1 MKIFL
6 TTILLVINLFSQ
18 DIDTNLQLTQQE
30 KEFIEKTHFNVAIT
44 KNWYPISF
52 ERDKDKALGIS
63 SEFWEIIV
71 NKLNL
76 KTSNTFFN
84 SFDEQ
89 IKSLQSG
96 KSDIIFS
103 VGESESR
110 KKFAYFSNEYL
121 KFPISIVTKKD
132 EHFIEN
138 IDDIIN
144 KKIAVG
150 NNFTAHNLLKEKYPN
165 LDLVLVNNVEE
176 GLNLVSKNQVFAFV
190 DIKPILTYNIAKF
203 SFKDLKV
210 SGNSGIDFSL
220 KIMVRKELKD
230 LIPILNKTIAT
241 IPASEVITIVNSWNN
256 VKFQTSIDYTI
267 VWILVFLVFFGAIA
281 FILRTATLNILNK
294 KLKYTV
300 EEKTK
305 ELRYLNENL
314 QITIDKK
321 TKELLEKEAIL
332 NQQAKMAAMGEMIE
346 NIAHQWRQPLSVI
359 STISSSLKIKKEM
372 NILDDK
378 EFYEAL
384 QSINRTSQHLSNTID
399 DFRNFFSPN
408 KEMNKFYVSQ
418 LIKKS
423 KDLIK
428 SRFDKF
434 NIKVI
439 ENIDDIEILSYQNEL
454 FQVILNLFSNS
465 IDVLSSSQI
474 ENKIIYIKI
483 YHDENNLYI
492 EFLDNG
498 GGIKDEFINR
508 VFEPYFTTKH
518 KSQGTGIGLYMS
530 LQIVTKHLNGEISV
544 KNDTFIENNIAYF
557 GAKFTILLPIH
568 PKNS

>member
-6 TTILLVINLFSQ
+6 TTILIVINLFSQ
-18 DIDTNLQLTQQE
+18 DIDTNLQLTTQE

-52 ERDKDKALGIS
+52 EEDKDKALGIS

-71 NKLNL
+71 KKLNL

-89 IKSLQSG
+89 IKSFQSG

-103 VGESESR
+103 AGESESR

-267 VWILVFLVFFGAIA
+267 VWILTFVVFFSIIA
-281 FILRTATLNILNK
+281 FIHRTVTLNILNK

-359 STISSSLKIKKEM
+359 STISSSLKIKREM
-372 NILDDK
+372 NMLDDK

-408 KEMNKFYVSQ
+408 KEINKFYISE

-465 IDVLSSSQI
+465 IDVLSSNEI
-474 ENKIIYIKI
+474 EDKIIHIKI
-483 YHDENNLYI
+483 YQDENNLCI

-518 KSQGTGIGLYMS
+518 KSQGTGVGLYMS

-544 KNDTFIENNIAYF
+544 KNDTFIHNNIKYF
-557 GAKFTILLPIH
+557 GAKFTILIPIYL
-568 PKNS
+568 KK

>member
-30 KEFIEKTHFNVAIT
+30 KEFIEKTHFNIAIT

-52 ERDKDKALGIS
+52 EEDKDKALGIS
-63 SEFWEIIV
+63 SEIWGIIV

-76 KTSNTFFN
+76 KTTNIFFK

-165 LDLVLVNNVEE
+165 IDLVLVNNVEE

-267 VWILVFLVFFGAIA
+267 VWILTFVVFFSIIA
-281 FILRTATLNILNK
+281 FIHRTVTLNILNK

-359 STISSSLKIKKEM
+359 STISSSLKIKREM
-372 NILDDK
+372 NMLDDK

-408 KEMNKFYVSQ
+408 KEINKFYISE

-465 IDVLSSSQI
+465 IDVLSSNEI
-474 ENKIIYIKI
+474 EDKIIHIKI
-483 YHDENNLYI
+483 YQDENNLCI

-518 KSQGTGIGLYMS
+518 KSQGTGVGLYMS

-544 KNDTFIENNIAYF
+544 KNDTFIHNNIKYF
-557 GAKFTILLPIH
+557 GAKFTILIPIYL
-568 PKNS
+568 KK

>member
-18 DIDTNLQLTQQE
+18 DINTNLELTLKE
-30 KEFIEKTHFNVAIT
+30 KEFIEKTHFNIAIT
-44 KNWYPISF
+44 KNWYPFSF
-52 ERDKDKALGIS
+52 EEDNHKALGIS

-71 NKLNL
+71 KKLNL

-89 IKSLQSG
+89 IKSFQSG

-103 VGESESR
+103 AGESESR

-267 VWILVFLVFFGAIA
+267 VWILTFVVFFSIIA
-281 FILRTATLNILNK
+281 FIHRTVTLNILNK

-359 STISSSLKIKKEM
+359 STISSSLKIKREM
-372 NILDDK
+372 NMLDDK

-544 KNDTFIENNIAYF
+544 KNDTFIENNTAYF

-568 PKNS
+568 LQNT

>member
-18 DIDTNLQLTQQE
+18 DINTNLELTLKE
-30 KEFIEKTHFNVAIT
+30 KEFIEKTHFNIAIT

-52 ERDKDKALGIS
+52 EGDKDKALGIS

-76 KTSNTFFN
+76 KTTNIFFK

-103 VGESESR
+103 AGESESR

-132 EHFIEN
+132 ENFIEN
-138 IDDIIN
+138 IDEILD

-256 VKFQTSIDYTI
+256 VKFQTSIDYKT
-267 VWILVFLVFFGAIA
+267 VWILVFLVFFSIIA
-281 FILRTATLNILNK
+281 FIHRTVTLNILNK

-359 STISSSLKIKKEM
+359 STISSSLKIKREM

-408 KEMNKFYVSQ
+408 KEMNRFYLSQ

-439 ENIDDIEILSYQNEL
+439 EHIDDIEILSYQNEL

-474 ENKIIYIKI
+474 ENKIIYINI

-498 GGIKDEFINR
+498 GGINDEFINR

-544 KNDTFIENNIAYF
+544 KNDTFIENNTAYF
-557 GAKFTILLPIH
+557 GAKFTILLPINLQ
-568 PKNS
+568 KN

>member
-18 DIDTNLQLTQQE
+18 DIETNIELTKQE

-44 KNWYPISF
+44 KNWYPFSF
-52 ERDKDKALGIS
+52 EEDNNKALGIS

-71 NKLNL
+71 KKLNL
-76 KTSNTFFN
+76 KTTNTFFN

-132 EHFIEN
+132 ENFIEN

-176 GLNLVSKNQVFAFV
+176 GLNLVSKKEVFAFV

-203 SFKDLKV
+203 AFKDLKV

-220 KIMVRKELKD
+220 KIMVRKEFKD
-230 LIPILNKTIAT
+230 LIPIINKTIAT

-256 VKFQTSIDYTI
+256 VQFQNSIDYKT
-267 VWILVFLVFFGAIA
+267 VWILTFVVFFSIIA
-281 FILRTATLNILNK
+281 FIHRTVTLNILNK

-359 STISSSLKIKKEM
+359 STISSSLKIKRETNM
-372 NILDDK
+372 LDDK

-408 KEMNKFYVSQ
+408 KEINKFYISE

-544 KNDTFIENNIAYF
+544 KNDTFIENNTAYF

>member
-6 TTILLVINLFSQ
+6 TTILIIINLFSQ
-18 DIDTNLQLTQQE
+18 DIDTNLQLTSQE

-52 ERDKDKALGIS
+52 EEDNNKALGIS

-71 NKLNL
+71 KKLNL

-89 IKSLQSG
+89 IKSFQSG

-103 VGESESR
+103 AGESESR

-203 SFKDLKV
+203 EFKDLKV

-220 KIMVRKELKD
+220 KIMVRKEYKD
-230 LIPILNKTIAT
+230 LIPIINKTIAT
-241 IPASEVITIVNSWNN
+241 IPASEVTNIVNSWNN

-267 VWILVFLVFFGAIA
+267 VWILTFVVFFSIIA
-281 FILRTATLNILNK
+281 FIHRTVTLNILNK

>member
-6 TTILLVINLFSQ
+6 TTILIVINLFSQ

-52 ERDKDKALGIS
+52 EEDKDKALGIS

-132 EHFIEN
+132 ENFIEN
-138 IDDIIN
+138 IDEILD

-165 LDLVLVNNVEE
+165 IDLVLVNNVEE
-176 GLNLVSKNQVFAFV
+176 GLALVSKKEVFAFV

-203 SFKDLKV
+203 EFKDLKV
-210 SGNSGIDFSL
+210 SGNSGIDFPL
-220 KIMVRKELKD
+220 KIMVRKEYKD
-230 LIPILNKTIAT
+230 LIPIINKTIAT
-241 IPASEVITIVNSWNN
+241 IPASEVTNIVNSCNN

-267 VWILVFLVFFGAIA
+267 VWILTFVVFFSIIA
-281 FILRTATLNILNK
+281 FIHRTVTLNILNK

-384 QSINRTSQHLSNTID
+384 KNINKTSEHLSNTID

-439 ENIDDIEILSYQNEL
+439 EHIDDIEILSYQNEL

-544 KNDTFIENNIAYF
+544 KNDTFIENNTTYF
-557 GAKFTILLPIH
+557 GAKFTILLPINLQ
-568 PKNS
+568 KN

>member
-18 DIDTNLQLTQQE
+18 DINTNLELTLKE
-30 KEFIEKTHFNVAIT
+30 KEFIEKTHFNIAIT
-44 KNWYPISF
+44 KNWYPFSF
-52 ERDKDKALGIS
+52 EEDNNKALGIS

-103 VGESESR
+103 AGESESR

-203 SFKDLKV
+203 EFKDLKV
-210 SGNSGIDFSL
+210 SGNSGIDFPL
-220 KIMVRKELKD
+220 KIMVRKEFKD

-267 VWILVFLVFFGAIA
+267 VWILTFVVFFSIIA
-281 FILRTATLNILNK
+281 FIHRTVTLNILNK

-384 QSINRTSQHLSNTID
+384 QSINKTSEHLSNTID

-465 IDVLSSSQI
+465 IDVLSSNEI

>member
-6 TTILLVINLFSQ
+6 TTILIVINLFSQ

-52 ERDKDKALGIS
+52 EEDKDKALGIS
-63 SEFWEIIV
+63 SEIWEIIV

-132 EHFIEN
+132 ENFIEN
-138 IDDIIN
+138 IDEILD

-165 LDLVLVNNVEE
+165 IDLVLVNNVEE
-176 GLNLVSKNQVFAFV
+176 GLALVSKKEVFAFV

-203 SFKDLKV
+203 EFKDLKV
-210 SGNSGIDFSL
+210 SGNSGIDFPL
-220 KIMVRKELKD
+220 KIMVRKEYKD
-230 LIPILNKTIAT
+230 LIPIINKTIAT
-241 IPASEVITIVNSWNN
+241 IPASEVTNIVNSCNN

-267 VWILVFLVFFGAIA
+267 VWILTFVVFFSIIA
-281 FILRTATLNILNK
+281 FIHRTVTLNILNK

-384 QSINRTSQHLSNTID
+384 KNINKTSEHLSNTID

-439 ENIDDIEILSYQNEL
+439 EHIDDIEILSYQNEL

-544 KNDTFIENNIAYF
+544 KNDTFIENNTTYF
-557 GAKFTILLPIH
+557 GAKFTILLPINLQ
-568 PKNS
+568 KN

>member
-52 ERDKDKALGIS
+52 EGDKDKALGIS

-71 NKLNL
+71 KKLNL

-176 GLNLVSKNQVFAFV
+176 GLALVSKKEVFAFV

-203 SFKDLKV
+203 EFKDLKV
-210 SGNSGIDFSL
+210 SGNSGIDFPL
-220 KIMVRKELKD
+220 KIMVRKEFKD

-256 VKFQTSIDYTI
+256 VKFQTSIDYKT

-281 FILRTATLNILNK
+281 FIHRTATLNILNK

-465 IDVLSSSQI
+465 IDVLSSNEI
-474 ENKIIYIKI
+474 EDKIIHIKI
-483 YHDENNLYI
+483 YQDENNLCI

>member
-6 TTILLVINLFSQ
+6 TTILIVINLFSQ
-18 DIDTNLQLTQQE
+18 DIDTNLQLTTQE

-52 ERDKDKALGIS
+52 EEDKDKALGIS

-76 KTSNTFFN
+76 KTTNIFFK

-165 LDLVLVNNVEE
+165 IDLVLVNSVEE
-176 GLNLVSKNQVFAFV
+176 GLNLVSKKEVFAFV

-203 SFKDLKV
+203 EFKDLKV
-210 SGNSGIDFSL
+210 SGNSGIDFPL
-220 KIMVRKELKD
+220 KIMVRKEFKD

-256 VKFQTSIDYTI
+256 VKFQTSIDYKT

-281 FILRTATLNILNK
+281 FIHRTATLNILNK

-305 ELRYLNENL
+305 DLKYLNENL
-314 QITIDKK
+314 QLAIDKK

-378 EFYEAL
+378 EFYESL
-384 QSINRTSQHLSNTID
+384 KNINKTSEHLSNTID

-439 ENIDDIEILSYQNEL
+439 EHIDDIEILSYQNEL

-474 ENKIIYIKI
+474 EKKIIYIKI

-544 KNDTFIENNIAYF
+544 KNDTFIENNTAYF

-568 PKNS
+568 LQNT

>member
-18 DIDTNLQLTQQE
+18 DINTNLELTLKE
-30 KEFIEKTHFNVAIT
+30 KEFIEKTHFNIAIT
-44 KNWYPISF
+44 KNWYPFSF
-52 ERDKDKALGIS
+52 EEDNNKALGIS

-89 IKSLQSG
+89 IKSFQSG

-103 VGESESR
+103 AGESESR

-267 VWILVFLVFFGAIA
+267 VWILTFVVFFSIIA
-281 FILRTATLNILNK
+281 FIHRTVTLNILNK

-359 STISSSLKIKKEM
+359 STISSSLKIKREM
-372 NILDDK
+372 NMLDDK

-408 KEMNKFYVSQ
+408 KEINKFYISE

-465 IDVLSSSQI
+465 IDVLSSNEI
-474 ENKIIYIKI
+474 EDKIIHIKI
-483 YHDENNLYI
+483 YQDENNLCI

-544 KNDTFIENNIAYF
+544 KNDTFIENNTTYF
-557 GAKFTILLPIH
+557 GAKFTILLPINLQ
-568 PKNS
+568 KN

>member
-18 DIDTNLQLTQQE
+18 DINTNLELTLKE
-30 KEFIEKTHFNVAIT
+30 KEFIEKTHFNIAIT
-44 KNWYPISF
+44 KNWYPFSF
-52 ERDKDKALGIS
+52 EEDNNKALGIS

-71 NKLNL
+71 KKLNL

-267 VWILVFLVFFGAIA
+267 VWILTFVVFFSIIA
-281 FILRTATLNILNK
+281 FIHRTVTLNILNK

-465 IDVLSSSQI
+465 IDVLSSNEI
-474 ENKIIYIKI
+474 EDKIIHIKI
-483 YHDENNLYI
+483 YQDENNLCI

-544 KNDTFIENNIAYF
+544 KNDTFIHNNIKYF

>member
-18 DIDTNLQLTQQE
+18 DINTNLELTLKE
-30 KEFIEKTHFNVAIT
+30 KEFIEKTHFNIAIT
-44 KNWYPISF
+44 KNWYPFSF
-52 ERDKDKALGIS
+52 EEDNNKALGIS

-203 SFKDLKV
+203 EFKDLKV

-220 KIMVRKELKD
+220 KIMVRKEFKD

-256 VKFQTSIDYTI
+256 VKFQTSIDYKT

-305 ELRYLNENL
+305 ELKYLNENL

-465 IDVLSSSQI
+465 IDVLSSNEI
-474 ENKIIYIKI
+474 EDKIIHIKI
-483 YHDENNLYI
+483 YQDENNLCI

-544 KNDTFIENNIAYF
+544 KNDTFIDNNIKYF

>member
-18 DIDTNLQLTQQE
+18 DINTNLELTLKE
-30 KEFIEKTHFNVAIT
+30 KEFIEKTHFNIAIT
-44 KNWYPISF
+44 KNWYPFSF
-52 ERDKDKALGIS
+52 EEDNNKALGIS

-71 NKLNL
+71 KKLNL

-89 IKSLQSG
+89 IKSFQSG

-103 VGESESR
+103 AGESESR

-267 VWILVFLVFFGAIA
+267 VWILTFVVFFSIIA
-281 FILRTATLNILNK
+281 FIHRTVTLNILNK

-359 STISSSLKIKKEM
+359 STISSSLKIKREM

-384 QSINRTSQHLSNTID
+384 KNINKTSEHLSNTID

-408 KEMNKFYVSQ
+408 REMNKFYVSQ

-439 ENIDDIEILSYQNEL
+439 EHIDDIEILSYQNEL

-474 ENKIIYIKI
+474 EKKIIYIKI

-498 GGIKDEFINR
+498 GGIKDEFIKR

-544 KNDTFIENNIAYF
+544 RNDTFIENNTPYF
-557 GAKFTILLPIH
+557 GAKFTILLPIYLQ
-568 PKNS
+568 KN

>member
-1 MKIFL
+1 MIIFL

-18 DIDTNLQLTQQE
+18 DINTNLELTLKE
-30 KEFIEKTHFNVAIT
+30 KEFIEKTHFNIAIT
-44 KNWYPISF
+44 KNWYPFSF
-52 ERDKDKALGIS
+52 EEDNNKALGIS

-71 NKLNL
+71 KKLNL

-89 IKSLQSG
+89 IKSFQSG

-103 VGESESR
+103 AGESESR

-190 DIKPILTYNIAKF
+190 DIKPILTYNISKF

-267 VWILVFLVFFGAIA
+267 VWILTFVVFFSIIA
-281 FILRTATLNILNK
+281 FIHRTVTLNILNK

-359 STISSSLKIKKEM
+359 STISSSLKIKREM
-372 NILDDK
+372 NMLDDK

-408 KEMNKFYVSQ
+408 KEINKFYISE

-465 IDVLSSSQI
+465 IDVLSSNEI
-474 ENKIIYIKI
+474 EDKIIHIKI
-483 YHDENNLYI
+483 YQDENNLCI

>member
-6 TTILLVINLFSQ
+6 TTILIVINLFSQ
-18 DIDTNLQLTQQE
+18 DIDTNLQLTTQE
-30 KEFIEKTHFNVAIT
+30 KEFIEKTHFNIAIT

-52 ERDKDKALGIS
+52 EEDNNKALGIS

-132 EHFIEN
+132 ENFIEN
-138 IDDIIN
+138 IDEILD

-176 GLNLVSKNQVFAFV
+176 GLALVSKKEVFAFV

-203 SFKDLKV
+203 EFKDLKV
-210 SGNSGIDFSL
+210 SGNSGIDFPL
-220 KIMVRKELKD
+220 KIMVRKEYKD
-230 LIPILNKTIAT
+230 LIPIINKTIAT
-241 IPASEVITIVNSWNN
+241 IPASEVTNIVNSWNN
-256 VKFQTSIDYTI
+256 VQFQNSIDYKT

-305 ELRYLNENL
+305 ELKYLNENL
-314 QITIDKK
+314 QIAIDKK

-332 NQQAKMAAMGEMIE
+332 NQKAKMAAMGEMIE

-384 QSINRTSQHLSNTID
+384 NNINKTSEHLSNTID

-557 GAKFTILLPIH
+557 GAKFTILLPINLQ
-568 PKNS
+568 KN

>member
-18 DIDTNLQLTQQE
+18 DIDTNLQLTTQE

-52 ERDKDKALGIS
+52 EGDKDKALGIS

-76 KTSNTFFN
+76 KTSNIFFK

-220 KIMVRKELKD
+220 KIMVRKEYKD
-230 LIPILNKTIAT
+230 LIPIINKTIAT

-267 VWILVFLVFFGAIA
+267 VWILTFVVFFSIIA
-281 FILRTATLNILNK
+281 FIHRTVTLNILNK

-332 NQQAKMAAMGEMIE
+332 NQKAKMAAMGEMIE

-384 QSINRTSQHLSNTID
+384 QNINKTSEHLSNTID

-465 IDVLSSSQI
+465 IDVLSSNEI
-474 ENKIIYIKI
+474 EDKIIHIKI
-483 YHDENNLYI
+483 YQDENNLCI

>member
-30 KEFIEKTHFNVAIT
+30 KELIEKTHFNVAIT

-52 ERDKDKALGIS
+52 EGDKDKALGIS

-76 KTSNTFFN
+76 KTTNTFFK

-110 KKFAYFSNEYL
+110 KNFAYFSNEYL

-165 LDLVLVNNVEE
+165 IDLVLVNSVEE
-176 GLNLVSKNQVFAFV
+176 GLNLVSKKEVFAFV

-203 SFKDLKV
+203 EFKDLKV
-210 SGNSGIDFSL
+210 SGNSGIDFPL
-220 KIMVRKELKD
+220 KIMVRKEFKD

-256 VKFQTSIDYTI
+256 VKFQTSIDYKT

-281 FILRTATLNILNK
+281 FIHRTATLNILNK

-305 ELRYLNENL
+305 ELKYLNENL
-314 QITIDKK
+314 QLAIDKK

-384 QSINRTSQHLSNTID
+384 QNINKTSEHLSNTID

-439 ENIDDIEILSYQNEL
+439 EHIDDIEILSYQNEL

>member
-6 TTILLVINLFSQ
+6 TTILIVINLFSQ
-18 DIDTNLQLTQQE
+18 DIDTNLQLTTQE

-52 ERDKDKALGIS
+52 EEDKDKALGIS

-76 KTSNTFFN
+76 KTTNIFFK

-103 VGESESR
+103 IGESESR

-132 EHFIEN
+132 ENFIEN
-138 IDDIIN
+138 IDEILD

-176 GLNLVSKNQVFAFV
+176 GLALVSKKEVFAFV

-203 SFKDLKV
+203 EFKDLKV
-210 SGNSGIDFSL
+210 SGNSGIDFPL
-220 KIMVRKELKD
+220 KIMVRKEYKD
-230 LIPILNKTIAT
+230 LIPIINKTIAT
-241 IPASEVITIVNSWNN
+241 IPASEVTNIVNSWNN
-256 VKFQTSIDYTI
+256 VQFQNSIDYKT

-281 FILRTATLNILNK
+281 FIHRTATLNILNK

-305 ELRYLNENL
+305 ELKYLNENL
-314 QITIDKK
+314 QLAIDKK

-384 QSINRTSQHLSNTID
+384 NNINKTSEHLSNTID

-439 ENIDDIEILSYQNEL
+439 EHIDDIEILSYQNEL

-544 KNDTFIENNIAYF
+544 KNDTFIENNTAYF
-557 GAKFTILLPIH
+557 GAKFTILLPIYLQ
-568 PKNS
+568 KN

>member
-18 DIDTNLQLTQQE
+18 DINTNLELTLKE
-30 KEFIEKTHFNVAIT
+30 KEFIEKTHFNIAIT
-44 KNWYPISF
+44 KNWYPFSF
-52 ERDKDKALGIS
+52 EEDKDKALGIS

-71 NKLNL
+71 KKLNL

-89 IKSLQSG
+89 IKSFQSG

-103 VGESESR
+103 AGESESR

-132 EHFIEN
+132 ENFIEN
-138 IDDIIN
+138 IDEILD

-176 GLNLVSKNQVFAFV
+176 GLNLVSKKEVFAFV

-203 SFKDLKV
+203 EFKDLKV

-230 LIPILNKTIAT
+230 LIPIINKTIAT

-267 VWILVFLVFFGAIA
+267 VWILTFVVFFSIIA
-281 FILRTATLNILNK
+281 FIHRTVTLNILNK

-384 QSINRTSQHLSNTID
+384 NNINKTSEHLSNTID

-408 KEMNKFYVSQ
+408 KEMNRFYISQ

-439 ENIDDIEILSYQNEL
+439 EHIDDIEILSYQNEL

-530 LQIVTKHLNGEISV
+530 EEIITKQLNGGIG
-544 KNDTFIENNIAYF
+544 KILNDTLILEPNIAGIGINLNNIF
-557 GAKFTILLPIH
+557 RFFSK
-568 PKNS
+568 

>member
-18 DIDTNLQLTQQE
+18 DIDTNLQLTTQE

-52 ERDKDKALGIS
+52 EGDKDKALGIS

-71 NKLNL
+71 KKLNL

-89 IKSLQSG
+89 IKSFQSG

-176 GLNLVSKNQVFAFV
+176 GLNLVSKKEVFAFV

-203 SFKDLKV
+203 EFKDLKV

-220 KIMVRKELKD
+220 KIMVRKEYKD
-230 LIPILNKTIAT
+230 LIPIINKTIAT

-267 VWILVFLVFFGAIA
+267 VWILTFVVFFSIIA
-281 FILRTATLNILNK
+281 FIHRTVTLNILNK

-465 IDVLSSSQI
+465 IDVLSSNEI

>member
-6 TTILLVINLFSQ
+6 TTILIVINLFSQ
-18 DIDTNLQLTQQE
+18 DIDTNLQLTTQE

-52 ERDKDKALGIS
+52 EEDKDKALGIS

-76 KTSNTFFN
+76 KTTNTFFK

-176 GLNLVSKNQVFAFV
+176 GLNLVSKKEVFAFV

-203 SFKDLKV
+203 EFKDLKV
-210 SGNSGIDFSL
+210 SGNSGIDFPL
-220 KIMVRKELKD
+220 KIMVRKEFKD

-256 VKFQTSIDYTI
+256 VKFQTSIDYKT

-281 FILRTATLNILNK
+281 FIHRTATLNILNK

-305 ELRYLNENL
+305 ELKYLNENL
-314 QITIDKK
+314 QLAIDKK

-384 QSINRTSQHLSNTID
+384 QNINKTSEHLSNTID

-518 KSQGTGIGLYMS
+518 KSQGTGVGLYMS

-544 KNDTFIENNIAYF
+544 KNDTFIHNNIKYF

>member
-18 DIDTNLQLTQQE
+18 DIDTNLQLTSQE

-52 ERDKDKALGIS
+52 EGDKDKALGIS

-71 NKLNL
+71 KKLNL

-203 SFKDLKV
+203 EFKDLKV
-210 SGNSGIDFSL
+210 SGNSGIDFPL
-220 KIMVRKELKD
+220 KIMVRKEYKD
-230 LIPILNKTIAT
+230 LIPIINKTIAT

-267 VWILVFLVFFGAIA
+267 VWILTFVVFFSIIA
-281 FILRTATLNILNK
+281 FIHRTVTLNILNK

-465 IDVLSSSQI
+465 IDVLSSNEI
-474 ENKIIYIKI
+474 EDKIIHIKI
-483 YHDENNLYI
+483 YQDENNLCI

>member
-18 DIDTNLQLTQQE
+18 DINTNLELTLKE
-30 KEFIEKTHFNVAIT
+30 KEFIEKTHFNIAIT
-44 KNWYPISF
+44 KNWYPFSF
-52 ERDKDKALGIS
+52 EEDNNKALGIS

-71 NKLNL
+71 KKLNL

-103 VGESESR
+103 IGESESR

-176 GLNLVSKNQVFAFV
+176 GLNLVSKKEVFAFV

-203 SFKDLKV
+203 AFKDLKV

-267 VWILVFLVFFGAIA
+267 VWILTFVVFFSIIA
-281 FILRTATLNILNK
+281 FIHRTVTLNILNK

-305 ELRYLNENL
+305 ELKYLNENL
-314 QITIDKK
+314 QVNIDKK

-332 NQQAKMAAMGEMIE
+332 NQQAKMASMGEMIE

-384 QSINRTSQHLSNTID
+384 QNINKTSEHLSNTID

-408 KEMNKFYVSQ
+408 KEINKFYISE

-544 KNDTFIENNIAYF
+544 KNDTFIHNNIKYF

>member
-52 ERDKDKALGIS
+52 EEDKDKALGIS

-220 KIMVRKELKD
+220 KIMVRKEFKD

-267 VWILVFLVFFGAIA
+267 VWILTFVVFFSIIA
-281 FILRTATLNILNK
+281 FIHRTATLNILNK

-314 QITIDKK
+314 QLAIDKK

-384 QSINRTSQHLSNTID
+384 QNINKTSEHLSNTID

-544 KNDTFIENNIAYF
+544 KNDTFIDNNIKYF

>member
-6 TTILLVINLFSQ
+6 ATILIVINLFSQ

-52 ERDKDKALGIS
+52 EGDKDKALGIS

-71 NKLNL
+71 KKLNL

-176 GLNLVSKNQVFAFV
+176 GLNLVSKKEVFAFV

-203 SFKDLKV
+203 EFKDLKV
-210 SGNSGIDFSL
+210 SGNSGIDFPL

-267 VWILVFLVFFGAIA
+267 VWILTFVVFFSIIA
-281 FILRTATLNILNK
+281 FIHRTVTLNILNK

-439 ENIDDIEILSYQNEL
+439 EHIDDIEILSYQNEL

-465 IDVLSSSQI
+465 IDVLSSNQI

>member
-18 DIDTNLQLTQQE
+18 DIDTNLQLTTQE

-52 ERDKDKALGIS
+52 EEDKDKALGIS

-89 IKSLQSG
+89 IKSFQSG

-203 SFKDLKV
+203 EFKDLKV

-220 KIMVRKELKD
+220 KIMVRKEFKD

-267 VWILVFLVFFGAIA
+267 VWILTFVVFFSIIA
-281 FILRTATLNILNK
+281 FIHRTVTLNILNK

-372 NILDDK
+372 NMLDDK

>member
-1 MKIFL
+1 
-6 TTILLVINLFSQ
+6 
-18 DIDTNLQLTQQE
+18 
-30 KEFIEKTHFNVAIT
+30 
-44 KNWYPISF
+44 
-52 ERDKDKALGIS
+52 
-63 SEFWEIIV
+63 
-71 NKLNL
+71 
-76 KTSNTFFN
+76 
-84 SFDEQ
+84 
-89 IKSLQSG
+89 
-96 KSDIIFS
+96 
-103 VGESESR
+103 
-110 KKFAYFSNEYL
+110 
-121 KFPISIVTKKD
+121 
-132 EHFIEN
+132 
-138 IDDIIN
+138 
-144 KKIAVG
+144 
-150 NNFTAHNLLKEKYPN
+150 
-165 LDLVLVNNVEE
+165 
-176 GLNLVSKNQVFAFV
+176 
-190 DIKPILTYNIAKF
+190 
-203 SFKDLKV
+203 
-210 SGNSGIDFSL
+210 
-220 KIMVRKELKD
+220 MVRKELKD

-267 VWILVFLVFFGAIA
+267 VWILTFVVFFSIIA
-281 FILRTATLNILNK
+281 FIHRTVTLNILNK

-314 QITIDKK
+314 QVNIDKK

-332 NQQAKMAAMGEMIE
+332 NQQAKMASMGEMIE

-408 KEMNKFYVSQ
+408 KEINKFYISE

-483 YHDENNLYI
+483 YHDENNLCI

-544 KNDTFIENNIAYF
+544 KNDTFIHNNIKYF

>member
-30 KEFIEKTHFNVAIT
+30 KEFIEKTHFNIAIT
-44 KNWYPISF
+44 KNWYPFSF
-52 ERDKDKALGIS
+52 EEDNHKALGIS

-71 NKLNL
+71 KKLNL
-76 KTSNTFFN
+76 KTTNIFFN

-89 IKSLQSG
+89 IKSFQSG

-103 VGESESR
+103 IGESESR

-165 LDLVLVNNVEE
+165 LDLVLVNSVEE

-267 VWILVFLVFFGAIA
+267 VWILTFVVFFSIIA
-281 FILRTATLNILNK
+281 FIHRTVTLNILNK

-305 ELRYLNENL
+305 ELKYLNENL
-314 QITIDKK
+314 QLAIDKK

-384 QSINRTSQHLSNTID
+384 KNINKTSEHLSNTID

-439 ENIDDIEILSYQNEL
+439 EHIDDIEILSYQNEL

-544 KNDTFIENNIAYF
+544 KNDTFIENNTAYF

-568 PKNS
+568 LQNN

>member
-18 DIDTNLQLTQQE
+18 DIDTNIELTKQE
-30 KEFIEKTHFNVAIT
+30 KDFIEKTHFNVAIT
-44 KNWYPISF
+44 KNWYPFSF
-52 ERDKDKALGIS
+52 EEDNNKALGIS

-71 NKLNL
+71 KKLNL
-76 KTSNTFFN
+76 KTTNTFFN

-89 IKSLQSG
+89 IKSFQSK

-103 VGESESR
+103 TGESESR
-110 KKFAYFSNEYL
+110 KNFAYFSNEYL

-138 IDDIIN
+138 LDEIIN

-150 NNFTAHNLLKEKYPN
+150 NNFTVHNLLKEKYPN
-165 LDLVLVNNVEE
+165 LDLILVNSVEE
-176 GLNLVSKNQVFAFV
+176 GLNLVSKNKVFAFV

-203 SFKDLKV
+203 EFKDLKV
-210 SGNSGIDFSL
+210 SGNTGIDFSL
-220 KIMVRKELKD
+220 KIMVRKEYKD
-230 LIPILNKTIAT
+230 LIPIINKTIAT
-241 IPASEVITIVNSWNN
+241 IPASELMVIVNSWNN
-256 VKFQTSIDYTI
+256 VQFKTSIDYTT
-267 VWILVFLVFFGAIA
+267 VLILIFLVFFGAIA
-281 FILRTATLNILNK
+281 FIHRTATLNILNK

-305 ELRYLNENL
+305 ELKHLNENL
-314 QITIDKK
+314 HVTIDKK
-321 TKELLEKEAIL
+321 TKELLEQEAIL
-332 NQQAKMAAMGEMIE
+332 NQQSKMAAMGEMIE

-384 QSINRTSQHLSNTID
+384 KNINKTSEHLSNTID

-439 ENIDDIEILSYQNEL
+439 EHIDDVEILSYQNEL

-465 IDVLSSSQI
+465 IDILSSSQI
-474 ENKIIYIKI
+474 EKKIIYIKI
-483 YHDENNLYI
+483 NHDENNLYI

-498 GGIKDEFINR
+498 GGIKDEFIDR

-518 KSQGTGIGLYMS
+518 QSQGTGIGLYMS

-544 KNDTFIENNIAYF
+544 KNDTFIENNTPYF
-557 GAKFTILLPIH
+557 GAKFTILLPIDIQ
-568 PKNS
+568 KN

>member
-30 KEFIEKTHFNVAIT
+30 KELIEKTHFNVAIT

-52 ERDKDKALGIS
+52 EEDKDKALGIS

-71 NKLNL
+71 KKLNL

-203 SFKDLKV
+203 EFKDLKV
-210 SGNSGIDFSL
+210 SGNSGIDFPL
-220 KIMVRKELKD
+220 KIMVRKEFKD

-267 VWILVFLVFFGAIA
+267 VWILTFVVFFSIIA
-281 FILRTATLNILNK
+281 FIHRTVTLNILNK

-384 QSINRTSQHLSNTID
+384 QNINKTSEHLSNTID

-408 KEMNKFYVSQ
+408 KEMNKFYLSQ

-544 KNDTFIENNIAYF
+544 KNDTFIHNNIKYF
-557 GAKFTILLPIH
+557 GAKFTILIPIYL
-568 PKNS
+568 KNS

>member
-18 DIDTNLQLTQQE
+18 DINTNLELTLKE
-30 KEFIEKTHFNVAIT
+30 KEFIEKTHFNIAIT
-44 KNWYPISF
+44 KNWYPFSF
-52 ERDKDKALGIS
+52 EEDNNKALGIS

-71 NKLNL
+71 KKLNL

-89 IKSLQSG
+89 IKSFQSG

-103 VGESESR
+103 AGESESR

-165 LDLVLVNNVEE
+165 LDLVLVNSVEE
-176 GLNLVSKNQVFAFV
+176 GLALVSKKEVFAFV

-220 KIMVRKELKD
+220 KIMVRKEYKD
-230 LIPILNKTIAT
+230 LIPIINKTIAT

-267 VWILVFLVFFGAIA
+267 VWILTFVVFFSIIA
-281 FILRTATLNILNK
+281 FIHRTVTLNILNK

-332 NQQAKMAAMGEMIE
+332 NQKAKMAAMGEMIE

-384 QSINRTSQHLSNTID
+384 QNINKTSQHLSNTID

-408 KEMNKFYVSQ
+408 KEINKFYISE

-465 IDVLSSSQI
+465 IDVLSSNEI
-474 ENKIIYIKI
+474 EDKIIHIKI
-483 YHDENNLYI
+483 YQDENNLCI

-518 KSQGTGIGLYMS
+518 KSQGTGVGLYMS

-544 KNDTFIENNIAYF
+544 KNDTFIHNNIKYF

>member
-1 MKIFL
+1 M
-6 TTILLVINLFSQ
+6 
-18 DIDTNLQLTQQE
+18 
-30 KEFIEKTHFNVAIT
+30 
-44 KNWYPISF
+44 SF
-52 ERDKDKALGIS
+52 EGDKDKALGIS
-63 SEFWEIIV
+63 SEIWEIIV

-132 EHFIEN
+132 ENFIEN
-138 IDDIIN
+138 IDEILD

-165 LDLVLVNNVEE
+165 IDLVLVNNVEE
-176 GLNLVSKNQVFAFV
+176 GLALVSKKEVFAFV

-203 SFKDLKV
+203 EFKDLKV
-210 SGNSGIDFSL
+210 SGNSGIDFPL
-220 KIMVRKELKD
+220 KIMVRKEYKD
-230 LIPILNKTIAT
+230 LIPIINKTIAT
-241 IPASEVITIVNSWNN
+241 IPASEVTNIVNSCNN

-267 VWILVFLVFFGAIA
+267 VWILTFVVFFSIIA
-281 FILRTATLNILNK
+281 FIHRTVTLNILNK

-305 ELRYLNENL
+305 ELKYLNENL
-314 QITIDKK
+314 QLAIDKK

-384 QSINRTSQHLSNTID
+384 NNINKTSEHLSNTID

-408 KEMNKFYVSQ
+408 KEMNRFYLSQ

-439 ENIDDIEILSYQNEL
+439 EHIDDIEILSYQNEL

-544 KNDTFIENNIAYF
+544 KNDTFIENNTTYF
-557 GAKFTILLPIH
+557 GAKFTILLPINLQ
-568 PKNS
+568 KN

>member
-18 DIDTNLQLTQQE
+18 DIDTNLQLTTQE

-52 ERDKDKALGIS
+52 EGDKDKALGIS

-89 IKSLQSG
+89 IKSFQSG

-103 VGESESR
+103 AGESESR

-203 SFKDLKV
+203 EFKDLKV
-210 SGNSGIDFSL
+210 SGNSGIDFPL
-220 KIMVRKELKD
+220 KIMVRKEYKD
-230 LIPILNKTIAT
+230 LIPIINKTIAT

-267 VWILVFLVFFGAIA
+267 VWILTFVVFFSIIA
-281 FILRTATLNILNK
+281 FIHRTVTLNILNK

-439 ENIDDIEILSYQNEL
+439 EHIDDIEILSYQNEL

-465 IDVLSSSQI
+465 IDVLSSNEI
-474 ENKIIYIKI
+474 EDKIIHIKI
-483 YHDENNLYI
+483 YQDENNLCI

>member
-6 TTILLVINLFSQ
+6 TTILIVINLFSQ
-18 DIDTNLQLTQQE
+18 DIDTNLQLTTQE

-52 ERDKDKALGIS
+52 EEDKDKALGIS

-76 KTSNTFFN
+76 KTTNIFFK

-103 VGESESR
+103 IGESESR

-138 IDDIIN
+138 IDEIIN

-176 GLNLVSKNQVFAFV
+176 GLALVSKKEVFAFV

-203 SFKDLKV
+203 EFKDLKV
-210 SGNSGIDFSL
+210 SGNSGIDFPL
-220 KIMVRKELKD
+220 KIMVRKEYKD
-230 LIPILNKTIAT
+230 LIPIINKTIAT
-241 IPASEVITIVNSWNN
+241 IPASEVTNIVNSWNN
-256 VKFQTSIDYTI
+256 VQFQNSIDYKT

-281 FILRTATLNILNK
+281 FIHRTATLNILNK

-305 ELRYLNENL
+305 ELKYLNENL
-314 QITIDKK
+314 QLAIDKK

-384 QSINRTSQHLSNTID
+384 NNINKTSEHLSNTID

-408 KEMNKFYVSQ
+408 KEMNKFYLSQ

-439 ENIDDIEILSYQNEL
+439 EHIDDIEILSYQNEL

-544 KNDTFIENNIAYF
+544 KNDTFIENNTAYF

>member
-52 ERDKDKALGIS
+52 EEDKDKALGIS

-71 NKLNL
+71 KKLNL

-89 IKSLQSG
+89 IKSFQSG

-176 GLNLVSKNQVFAFV
+176 GLNLVSKKEVFAFV

-203 SFKDLKV
+203 EFKDLKV

-220 KIMVRKELKD
+220 KIMVRKEFKD

-256 VKFQTSIDYTI
+256 VKFQTSIDYKT

-281 FILRTATLNILNK
+281 FIHRTATLNILNK

-384 QSINRTSQHLSNTID
+384 QNINKTSEHLSNTID